1 MEVTMEIT
9 FNSEEELYN
18 RLIPALTTKK
28 EEMNRKGFS
37 YIKEE
42 DIWNYFKE
50 VKWRK
55 ANGLELHEMVDDIL
69 NCDDIVIDSYLKTKL
84 NMKNRKLYFD
94 DESRR

>member
-1 MEVTMEIT
+1 MEIT
-9 FNSEEELYN
+9 FNSEEELYK

-50 VKWRK
+50 VKWRR

-69 NCDDIVIDSYLKTKL
+69 NCDDIIIDSYLKTKL

>member
-1 MEVTMEIT
+1 MEIT
-9 FNSEEELYN
+9 FNSEEELYK
-18 RLIPALTTKK
+18 RLIPALTAKK

-50 VKWRK
+50 VKWIK

-69 NCDDIVIDSYLKTKL
+69 NCDDIIIDSYLKNKL

>member
-1 MEVTMEIT
+1 MEIT
-9 FNSEEELYN
+9 FNSEEELYK

-50 VKWRK
+50 VKWRR

-69 NCDDIVIDSYLKTKL
+69 NCDDIIIDSYLKSKL
-84 NMKNRKLYFD
+84 NMKKRKLYFD

>member
-1 MEVTMEIT
+1 MEIT
-9 FNSEEELYN
+9 FNSEEELYK

-50 VKWRK
+50 VKWRR

-84 NMKNRKLYFD
+84 NMKNRKLYFN

>member
-1 MEVTMEIT
+1 MEIT
-9 FNSEEELYN
+9 FNSEEELYK

-50 VKWRK
+50 VKWRR

-69 NCDDIVIDSYLKTKL
+69 NCDDIIIDSYLKSKL